1 MKTLVIGAGKSGV
14 ASANFLAARG
24 ERVLLTDS
32 AKEPSLPVALDQ
44 RVERAFGRDD
54 VALLDDVTT
63 IVISPGVPLTIPLL
77 QQAAM
82 RAIPILGEIE
92 LAYRFLQGTIIAITG
107 SNGKSTT
114 TALIGEILRVAG
126 RQPIVAGNIG
136 EPLIAALDPE
146 RPRTYVLE
154 LSSFQ
159 LETVDT
165 FHANVALLLNIT
177 PDHMDRYP
185 SFDDYAAAKYRI
197 FRNQQS
203 GDTAIVNANDRRET
217 MRDSR
222 ARVWR
227 FWNAGVS
234 SAEQAHILECGG
246 RSHRFPGRGPQPPDP
261 PAAAPAAPAAAAAA
275 AALQSGAPEG
285 AWVDGDDLVIN
296 IGGDER
302 RIPRSSLKLQ
312 GQANA
317 ENALA
322 AWLAARAVGVDDMD
336 VQIAF
341 GTFAGLPHRMV
352 LVRDLDGVKWINDS
366 KGTNVDATLKSLE
379 GFDESSVILILGGK
393 DKAGE
398 FERMRDLVQT
408 KARTILTIGKAA
420 DRIAEALQGTSEIVA
435 AGDMQNA
442 IAWAREHAKSGDTV
456 LLSPACASFDQYR
469 NFEHRGEHFEELVRN
484 L

>member
-1 MKTLVIGAGKSGV
+1 MGGWLVKTLVIGAGKSGV
-14 ASANFLAARG
+14 AAANFLAGRG
-24 ERVLLTDS
+24 DDVVLTDRNE
-32 AKEPSLPVALDQ
+32 KPELPYKLDS
-44 RVERAFGRDD
+44 RVQRAFGVND
-54 VALLDDVTT
+54 ASLLEGVGS
-63 IVISPGVPLTIPLL
+63 IVVSPGVPMAGPLMTAAAAQRIP
-77 QQAAM
+77 
-82 RAIPILGEIE
+82 AIGEIE
-92 LAYRFLQGTIIAITG
+92 LAYREIPHGSTIIAITG

-114 TALIGEILRVAG
+114 TTLIGEILKVAG

-136 EPLIAALDPE
+136 EPLIRAIDHE

-159 LETVDT
+159 LETVET

-185 SFDDYAAAKYRI
+185 SFDAYAAAKHRV
-197 FRNQQS
+197 FRNQEAS
-203 GDTAIVNANDRRET
+203 DIAIVNAVERRQIE
-217 MRDSR
+217 RD
-222 ARVWR
+222 AQMRVWR
-227 FWNAGVS
+227 F
-234 SAEQAHILECGG
+234 SAAKQV
-246 RSHRFPGRGPQPPDP
+246 D
-261 PAAAPAAPAAAAAA
+261 
-275 AALQSGAPEG
+275 EG
-285 AWVDGDDLVIN
+285 AYLDGSDLVLRLDGN
-296 IGGDER
+296 ER

-312 GQANA
+312 GTPNV

-322 AWLAARAVGVDDMD
+322 AWLAARAVGVDDVD

-352 LVRDLDGVKWINDS
+352 LVRELDGVQWINDS

-379 GFDESSVILILGGK
+379 SYGPSTVWLILGGK

-398 FERMRDLVQT
+398 FERMRDLVKEKT
-408 KARTILTIGKAA
+408 RGVITIGAA
-420 DRIAEALQGTSEIVA
+420 AERIVQALDGSAKLVP
-435 AGDMQNA
+435 AGDMERA
-442 IAWAREHAKSGDTV
+442 VRYAREHAGAGETV